1 MGALGVARRFGLNVP
16 ETIESADNLL
26 LVFGRTHPSVV
37 AGPNGVGVVESCRP
51 LFVRACFG
59 SLPEESLF
67 FLRFRLSLCLL
78 DGTRA
83 SEERESRLDSASNVW
98 IASMQELF
106 ERSTSAW

>member
-16 ETIESADNLL
+16 ETIESADNHL

-51 LFVRACFG
+51 LFG